1 MGRILVA
8 LPMAR
13 EFALLAEALSRHSAP
28 HEYEAGRLKTLY
40 FPKLDLH
47 LFRAGQGK
55 AEYALTTG
63 HVLDRLGGVELFICA
78 GSAGAISEEVPAG
91 SLVVSTETVEHDF
104 KSSHPRAV
112 VPVFPGSEKWIGI
125 LMGRLAKDAFP
136 SPVFFGKIASGDE
149 DITSEVRKNA
159 LRELTG
165 CLCVAWEGAGGARS
179 AYLMETPYLEIRAVT
194 DFADAGA
201 RRDFF
206 KNLEDGMK
214 KIAALILLLLENEVR
229 DPAPQKNP

>member
-1 MGRILVA
+1 MGSILVA

-28 HEYEAGRLKTLY
+28 SESEAGRLKTLY

-63 HVLDRLGGVELFICA
+63 HVLDRLGNVELFICA
-78 GSAGAISEEVPAG
+78 GSAGAVSEGVSAG
-91 SLVVSTETVEHDF
+91 SLVVATETVEHDF
-104 KSSHPRAV
+104 KSAHPKAV
-112 VPVFPGSEKWIGI
+112 LPFFPGSGKWIQI
-125 LMGRLAKDAFP
+125 LREKIAKEKFP
-136 SPVFFGKIASGDE
+136 VNVAFGKIASGDE
-149 DITSEVRKNA
+149 DIVEEKRKAA
-159 LRELTG
+159 LRELTN

-179 AYLMETPYLEIRAVT
+179 AYLMETPFLEIRAVT

-201 RRDFF
+201 RKDFF
-206 KNLEDGMK
+206 KNLEEGMK
-214 KIAALILLLLENEVR
+214 NIASLILLLRELR
-229 DPAPQKNP
+229 TPDPVPQKKS